1 LAQRKEKKKMVKAS
15 SNNFNNIVDVL
26 GNPIRRRIIRKLSE
40 GPDYTLRLSNE
51 LNIAQ
56 QLATKHLKVIRNAE
70 LVDVFREKSNR
81 GAEKKMFNLNKFYS
95 LQIDFSPNLYNERLI
110 SFNNPNRWIY
120 EDNYMERLEDKV
132 VGLSEEE
139 SGVDKLSPLGQ
150 IVNAIDNELEN
161 IEKRRARLLY
171 IRNLAMNASSTAM
184 DELDRRKRQ
193 LIHYIL
199 DVGPTSITDLS
210 KYLHIREETIKNLV
224 NELVREDLVN
234 QEGNIIYLK
243 DLI

>member
-1 LAQRKEKKKMVKAS
+1 
-15 SNNFNNIVDVL
+15 
-26 GNPIRRRIIRKLSE
+26 
-40 GPDYTLRLSNE
+40 
-51 LNIAQ
+51 
-56 QLATKHLKVIRNAE
+56 
-70 LVDVFREKSNR
+70 
-81 GAEKKMFNLNKFYS
+81 
-95 LQIDFSPNLYNERLI
+95 
-110 SFNNPNRWIY
+110 
-120 EDNYMERLEDKV
+120 MERLEDKV
-132 VGLSEEE
+132 VDLSEEE

-193 LIHYIL
+193 LIHCII
-199 DVGPTSITDLS
+199 DVGPTSITNLS
-210 KYLHIREETIKNLV
+210 KYLQIREETIKVLV
-224 NELVREDLVN
+224 NELAREDLVN